1 MIVFIEADAP
11 RVTCRDHGV
20 VVAAVPWARHGAGHT
35 RGFDDQV
42 AWLATHTS
50 KTAVTMLMRIAWR
63 TVVDAAVIPQGVR
76 CCNPAVGSLGVVL
89 VELGL
94 VEEFVDGD
102 GFVA

>member
-1 MIVFIEADAP
+1 MVLIGAKAEHAWTALSKHRPAP
-11 RVTCRDHGV
+11 NAVRVWTCPH
-20 VVAAVPWARHGAGHT
+20 P
-35 RGFDDQV
+35 
-42 AWLATHTS
+42 
-50 KTAVTMLMRIAWR
+50 
-63 TVVDAAVIPQGVR
+63 VDAAVIPQGVR